1 MHKVG
6 AARLER
12 SSFWVTEPAKLPKKA
27 GAEGGIAAQILLK
40 PSKIHQKCNSCNN
53 SVPTPRFEA
62 VFFYYSN
69 KEFNGNYR
77 YYKCN

>member
-27 GAEGGIAAQILLK
+27 ERKAELLPK
-40 PSKIHQKCNSCNN
+40 
-53 SVPTPRFEA
+53 
-62 VFFYYSN
+62 
-69 KEFNGNYR
+69 
-77 YYKCN
+77 